1 MIGLLRVQQYL
12 EYDLVKKNKIFKM
25 AGTNLYYPKSHI
37 VTSLYTAGEE
47 FMLETGIEYKGF
59 YHRYIDGA
67 IATGAAPHKSESK
80 KLIKYYKQLLQP
92 TNFIYDNLIKKKL
105 PEVFPYQMLPI
116 PELEDYENG
125 KFTRYFLRR
134 RNYSTYEDIIE
145 VNKPQWKLW
154 KKPNDGINEK
164 LYQGLELSWK
174 LTGPLRDVPNTFNT
188 EYGVADT
195 NQRLV
200 FLKDREMVGL
210 KNYLTDY
217 IELTIYSPYVK
228 SDIKKLF
235 GNLN

>member
-1 MIGLLRVQQYL
+1 MLG
-12 EYDLVKKNKIFKM
+12 NK
-25 AGTNLYYPKSHI
+25 LYYPKSHI
-37 VTSLYTAGEE
+37 VTNLYTNGKEL
-47 FMLETGIEYKGF
+47 MLEDGTEYVGF
-59 YHRYIDGA
+59 YHRYIDNTVS
-67 IATGAAPHKSESK
+67 TGAVPHKSNSK
-80 KLIKYYKQLLQP
+80 KLIRYVNQITQP
-92 TNFIYDNLIKKKL
+92 DSLVYNTLIKKRL
-105 PEVFPYQMLPI
+105 PEVFPTQALVI
-116 PELEDYENG
+116 PDLDDYENG

-145 VNKPQWKLW
+145 IDKPQWKLW
-154 KKPNDGINEK
+154 RRQGSGINEK

-200 FLKDREMVGL
+200 FLKDREMPGL

>member
-1 MIGLLRVQQYL
+1 MTGLLHAIQYL
-12 EYDLVKKNKIFKM
+12 DYALKIFKM
-25 AGTNLYYPKSHI
+25 LGNKLYYPKSHI
-37 VTSLYTAGEE
+37 VTNLYTIGKEL
-47 FMLETGIEYKGF
+47 MLVDGTEYVGF
-59 YHRYIDGA
+59 YHRYIDNTV
-67 IATGAAPHKSESK
+67 ATGAVPHKSNSK
-80 KLIKYYKQLLQP
+80 KLIRYINQILQP
-92 TNFIYDNLIKKKL
+92 NSLIYNTLIKKRL
-105 PEVFPYQMLPI
+105 PEVFPTQALVI
-116 PELEDYENG
+116 PDLDDYENG
-125 KFTRYFLRR
+125 KFIRYFLRR

-145 VNKPQWKLW
+145 IDKPQWKLW
-154 KKPNDGINEK
+154 RRQGSGINEK

-174 LTGPLRDVPNTFNT
+174 LTGPLHDIPDTFNT
-188 EYGVADT
+188 QYGVADT

>member
-1 MIGLLRVQQYL
+1 MTGLLHAIQYL
-12 EYDLVKKNKIFKM
+12 DYALKIFKM
-25 AGTNLYYPKSHI
+25 LGNKLYYPKSHI
-37 VTSLYTAGEE
+37 VTNLYTIGKEL
-47 FMLETGIEYKGF
+47 MLVDGTEYVGF
-59 YHRYIDGA
+59 YHRYIDNTV
-67 IATGAAPHKSESK
+67 ATGAVPHKSNSK
-80 KLIKYYKQLLQP
+80 KLIRYINQILQP
-92 TNFIYDNLIKKKL
+92 NSLIYNTLIKKRL
-105 PEVFPYQMLPI
+105 PEVFPTQALVI
-116 PELEDYENG
+116 PDLDDYENG

-145 VNKPQWKLW
+145 IDKPQWKLW
-154 KKPNDGINEK
+154 RRQGSGINEN

-174 LTGPLRDVPNTFNT
+174 LTGPLHDIPNTFNT

-200 FLKDREMVGL
+200 FLKDREMPGL

>member
-1 MIGLLRVQQYL
+1 MPG
-12 EYDLVKKNKIFKM
+12 DK
-25 AGTNLYYPKSHI
+25 LYYPKSHI
-37 VTSLYTAGEE
+37 VTNLYTAGKE
-47 FMLETGIEYKGF
+47 FMLADETEYVGF
-59 YHRYIDGA
+59 YHRYIDG
-67 IATGAAPHKSESK
+67 IVNTGAVPHKSNSK
-80 KLIKYYKQLLQP
+80 KLIKYIDKIFQP
-92 TNFIYDNLIKKKL
+92 YNLIYNKLIKKRL
-105 PEVFPYQMLPI
+105 PESFPTQALVI
-116 PELEDYENG
+116 PNLDDYENG

-145 VNKPQWKLW
+145 VDKPQWKLW

-174 LTGPLRDVPNTFNT
+174 LTGPLHDEPNTFNT
-188 EYGVADT
+188 KYGVADT

>member
-1 MIGLLRVQQYL
+1 MTGLLHAIQYL
-12 EYDLVKKNKIFKM
+12 DYALKIFKM
-25 AGTNLYYPKSHI
+25 LGNKLYYPKSHI
-37 VTSLYTAGEE
+37 VTNLYTIGKEL
-47 FMLETGIEYKGF
+47 MLVDGTEYVGF
-59 YHRYIDGA
+59 YHRYIDNTV
-67 IATGAAPHKSESK
+67 ATGAVPHKSNSK
-80 KLIKYYKQLLQP
+80 KLIRYINQIIQP
-92 TNFIYDNLIKKKL
+92 KSLVKNKLIKKRL
-105 PEVFPYQMLPI
+105 QEVFPTQALVI
-116 PELEDYENG
+116 PDLDDYENG

-145 VNKPQWKLW
+145 IDKPQWKLW
-154 KKPNDGINEK
+154 RRQGSGINEK

-174 LTGPLRDVPNTFNT
+174 LTGPLHDIPNTFNT

-200 FLKDREMVGL
+200 FLKDREMPGL

>member
-1 MIGLLRVQQYL
+1 MPG
-12 EYDLVKKNKIFKM
+12 DK
-25 AGTNLYYPKSHI
+25 LYYPKSHI
-37 VTSLYTAGEE
+37 VTNLYTAGKE
-47 FMLETGIEYKGF
+47 FMLADETEYVGF
-59 YHRYIDGA
+59 YHRYIDGVVN
-67 IATGAAPHKSESK
+67 TGAVPHKSNSK
-80 KLIKYYKQLLQP
+80 KLIKYIDKIFQP
-92 TNFIYDNLIKKKL
+92 YNLIYNKLIKKRL
-105 PEVFPYQMLPI
+105 PESFPRQSLVI
-116 PELEDYENG
+116 PNLDDYENG

-145 VNKPQWKLW
+145 VDKPQWKLW
-154 KKPNDGINEK
+154 KKPNTGINEK

-174 LTGPLRDVPNTFNT
+174 LTGPLRDIPNTFNT

-200 FLKDREMVGL
+200 FLKDYEMPGL
-210 KNYLTDY
+210 KNFLTNY

>member
-1 MIGLLRVQQYL
+1 MIGLLHAIQYL
-12 EYDLVKKNKIFKM
+12 DYALKIFKM
-25 AGTNLYYPKSHI
+25 LGNKLYYPKSHI
-37 VTSLYTAGEE
+37 VTNLYTIGKEL
-47 FMLETGIEYKGF
+47 MLEDGTEYVGF
-59 YHRYIDGA
+59 YHRYIDNTVS
-67 IATGAAPHKSESK
+67 TGAVPHKSNSK
-80 KLIKYYKQLLQP
+80 KLIRYVNQITQP
-92 TNFIYDNLIKKKL
+92 DSLVYNTLIKKRL
-105 PEVFPYQMLPI
+105 PEVFPTQALVI
-116 PELEDYENG
+116 PDLDDYENG

-145 VNKPQWKLW
+145 IDKPQWKLW
-154 KKPNDGINEK
+154 RRQGSGINEK

-200 FLKDREMVGL
+200 FLKDREMPGL

>member
-1 MIGLLRVQQYL
+1 MPG
-12 EYDLVKKNKIFKM
+12 NKI
-25 AGTNLYYPKSHI
+25 YYPKSHI
-37 VTSLYTAGEE
+37 VTNLYTNGKE
-47 FMLETGIEYKGF
+47 FMLEDGTEYIGF
-59 YHRYIDGA
+59 YHRYIDNVVS
-67 IATGAAPHKSESK
+67 TGSVPHKSQSK
-80 KLIKYYKQLLQP
+80 KLISYIDQILQP
-92 TNFIYDNLIKKKL
+92 GNLVYDKLIKKPL
-105 PEVFPYQMLPI
+105 PDFFPFYILPI
-116 PELEDYENG
+116 PDLDDYENG

-145 VNKPQWKLW
+145 INKPQWKLW
-154 KKPNDGINEK
+154 KKPNTGINEN

-174 LTGPLRDVPNTFNT
+174 LTGPLHDVPNTFNT

-200 FLKDREMVGL
+200 FLKDREMPGL
-210 KNYLTDY
+210 KNFLTNY

>member
-1 MIGLLRVQQYL
+1 
-12 EYDLVKKNKIFKM
+12 M
-25 AGTNLYYPKSHI
+25 AGDKLYYPKSHI
-37 VTSLYTAGEE
+37 VTNLYTAGKE
-47 FMLETGIEYKGF
+47 FMLADETEYVGF
-59 YHRYIDGA
+59 YHRYIDGVVN
-67 IATGAAPHKSESK
+67 TGAVPHKSNSK
-80 KLIKYYKQLLQP
+80 KLIKYIDKIFQP
-92 TNFIYDNLIKKKL
+92 YNLIYNKLIKKRL
-105 PEVFPYQMLPI
+105 PESFPTQALVI
-116 PELEDYENG
+116 PNLDDYENG

-145 VNKPQWKLW
+145 VDKPQWKLW
-154 KKPNDGINEK
+154 KKPNTGINEK

-174 LTGPLRDVPNTFNT
+174 LTGPLRDIPNTFNT

-200 FLKDREMVGL
+200 FLKDYEMPGL
-210 KNYLTDY
+210 KNFLTNY

>member
-1 MIGLLRVQQYL
+1 MTGLLHAIQYL
-12 EYDLVKKNKIFKM
+12 DYALKIFKM
-25 AGTNLYYPKSHI
+25 LGNKLYYPKSHI
-37 VTSLYTAGEE
+37 VTNLYTIGKEL
-47 FMLETGIEYKGF
+47 MLVDGTEYVGF
-59 YHRYIDGA
+59 YHRYIDNTV
-67 IATGAAPHKSESK
+67 ATGAVPHKSNSK
-80 KLIKYYKQLLQP
+80 KLIRYINQILQP
-92 TNFIYDNLIKKKL
+92 NSLIYNTLIKKRL
-105 PEVFPYQMLPI
+105 PEVFPTQALVI
-116 PELEDYENG
+116 PDLDDYENG

-145 VNKPQWKLW
+145 IDKPQWKLW
-154 KKPNDGINEK
+154 RRQGSGINEK

-174 LTGPLRDVPNTFNT
+174 LTGPLHDIPNTFNT

-200 FLKDREMVGL
+200 FLKDREMPGL

>member
-1 MIGLLRVQQYL
+1 
-12 EYDLVKKNKIFKM
+12 M
-25 AGTNLYYPKSHI
+25 AGNKLYYPKSHI
-37 VTSLYTAGEE
+37 VTNLYTAGKEL
-47 FMLETGIEYKGF
+47 MLVDGTEYVGF
-59 YHRYIDGA
+59 YHRYIDNV
-67 IATGAAPHKSESK
+67 IATGAVPHKSDSK
-80 KLIKYYKQLLQP
+80 KLIRYVNQILQP
-92 TNFIYDNLIKKKL
+92 NSLVYNKLIKKRL
-105 PEVFPYQMLPI
+105 PESFPRQTLVI
-116 PELEDYENG
+116 PDLDDYENG

-145 VNKPQWKLW
+145 INKPQWKLW
-154 KKPNDGINEK
+154 RRQGSGINEN

-174 LTGPLRDVPNTFNT
+174 LTGPLHDVPNTFNT

-200 FLKDREMVGL
+200 FLKDREMPGL

>member
-1 MIGLLRVQQYL
+1 MTGLLHAIQYL
-12 EYDLVKKNKIFKM
+12 DYALKIFKM
-25 AGTNLYYPKSHI
+25 LGNKLYYPKSHI
-37 VTSLYTAGEE
+37 VTNLYTIGKEL
-47 FMLETGIEYKGF
+47 MLVDGTEYVGF
-59 YHRYIDGA
+59 YHRYIDNTV
-67 IATGAAPHKSESK
+67 ATGAVPHKSNSK
-80 KLIKYYKQLLQP
+80 KLIRYINQILP
-92 TNFIYDNLIKKKL
+92 TQAL
-105 PEVFPYQMLPI
+105 VI
-116 PELEDYENG
+116 PDLDEYENG
-125 KFTRYFLRR
+125 KFIRYFLRR

-145 VNKPQWKLW
+145 IDKPQWKLW
-154 KKPNDGINEK
+154 RRQGYGINEK

-174 LTGPLRDVPNTFNT
+174 LTGPLHDIPNTFNT

-200 FLKDREMVGL
+200 FLKDREMPGL

>member
-1 MIGLLRVQQYL
+1 MTGLLHAIQYL
-12 EYDLVKKNKIFKM
+12 DYALKIFKM
-25 AGTNLYYPKSHI
+25 LGNKLYYPKSHI
-37 VTSLYTAGEE
+37 VTNLYTIGKEL
-47 FMLETGIEYKGF
+47 MLVDGTEYVGF
-59 YHRYIDGA
+59 YHRYIDNTV
-67 IATGAAPHKSESK
+67 ATGAVPHKSNSK
-80 KLIKYYKQLLQP
+80 KLIRYINQILQP
-92 TNFIYDNLIKKKL
+92 NSLVYNTLIKKRL
-105 PEVFPYQMLPI
+105 PEVFPTQALVI
-116 PELEDYENG
+116 PDLDDYENG

-145 VNKPQWKLW
+145 IDKPQWKLW
-154 KKPNDGINEK
+154 RRQGSGINEK

-174 LTGPLRDVPNTFNT
+174 LTGPLHDIPNTFNT

-200 FLKDREMVGL
+200 FLKDREMPGL

>member
-1 MIGLLRVQQYL
+1 MLG
-12 EYDLVKKNKIFKM
+12 NK
-25 AGTNLYYPKSHI
+25 LYYPKSHI
-37 VTSLYTAGEE
+37 VTNLYTNGKEL
-47 FMLETGIEYKGF
+47 MLEDGTEYVGF
-59 YHRYIDGA
+59 YHRYIDNTVF
-67 IATGAAPHKSESK
+67 TGAVPHKSNSK
-80 KLIKYYKQLLQP
+80 KLIRYINQIIQP
-92 TNFIYDNLIKKKL
+92 NSLVYNKLIKKRL
-105 PEVFPYQMLPI
+105 QEVFPTQALVI
-116 PELEDYENG
+116 PDLDDYENG

-145 VNKPQWKLW
+145 IDKPQWKLW
-154 KKPNDGINEK
+154 RRQGSGINEN

-174 LTGPLRDVPNTFNT
+174 LTGPLHDIPNTFNT

-200 FLKDREMVGL
+200 FLKDREMPGL

>member
-1 MIGLLRVQQYL
+1 MTGLLHAIQYL
-12 EYDLVKKNKIFKM
+12 DYALKIFKM
-25 AGTNLYYPKSHI
+25 LGNKLYYPKSHI
-37 VTSLYTAGEE
+37 VTNLYTIGKEL
-47 FMLETGIEYKGF
+47 MLVDGTEYVGF
-59 YHRYIDGA
+59 YHRYIDNTV
-67 IATGAAPHKSESK
+67 ATGAVPHKSNSK
-80 KLIKYYKQLLQP
+80 KLIRYINQILQP
-92 TNFIYDNLIKKKL
+92 NSLVYNTLIKKRL
-105 PEVFPYQMLPI
+105 PEVFPTQALVI
-116 PELEDYENG
+116 PDLDDYENG
-125 KFTRYFLRR
+125 KFIRYFLRR

-145 VNKPQWKLW
+145 IDKPQWKLW
-154 KKPNDGINEK
+154 RRQGSGINEK

-174 LTGPLRDVPNTFNT
+174 LTGPLHDIPNTFNT

-200 FLKDREMVGL
+200 FLKDREMPGL